1 MPHTPFG
8 LARQP
13 KRRIPFTASDRSIIL
28 RTATVEGE
36 PIMNATAKY
45 RAVIGVLAVAA
56 LFALSRPIQSA
67 AGSKPSSTRP
77 GAADA
82 NASPIYGVTIP
93 VRFRQ
98 WELIAPSQ
106 EAGSLNE
113 LRAKLGNDV
122 AMNAYRKGSLPFP
135 DGTILAKVA
144 WKCVPSAEYDA
155 ALGAQQGFVP
165 GAATT
170 LQFMVKDS
178 KRYASTGGW
187 GFGRFINNKPVNQAQ
202 HETCFAC
209 HAAHAKE
216 HDFVFTQYAP

>member
-1 MPHTPFG
+1 LG